1 MKMAVD
7 YLRHIL
13 VEVTRACNLHCVH
26 CYNGWKEKEA
36 GRVEGGRYRETFRV
50 VDFLVRHTLAEHF
63 IFTGGEPTLAER
75 FPELVV
81 HALVNGRQVTVISNG
96 NGPREVYRRLAE
108 LPIRMLEL
116 SIHAAAPLLHD
127 RITGTTG
134 SWRRALECAGMMR
147 QAGIEVVPVMV
158 ITAWNVKEA
167 EPALRFFAAEGFRRI
182 LVNRYNLAG
191 KDLRRAASLSAAA
204 AELKEAFR
212 RIDALAASLG
222 LRISSGA
229 CTPHCL
235 LDPADYPHIG
245 FGACSD
251 NLYARPLTVDISG
264 NLRLCNHSPV
274 VAGNIFRQSLPAI
287 LSSPYAL
294 AWGDTEVEAC
304 RGCAL
309 FPACRGGCRAAAE
322 QTGLSLSAR
331 DPVVDMSDL

>member
-1 MKMAVD
+1 MAVD

-13 VEVTRACNLHCVH
+13 LEVTPACQLHCIH
-26 CYNGWKEKEA
+26 CYNGWKGEEA
-36 GRVEGGRYRETFRV
+36 ASFQGGGYREAFRV

-96 NGPREVYRRLAE
+96 NGPREVYHRLAQ

-116 SIHAAAPLLHD
+116 SIHAADPMLHD
-127 RITGTTG
+127 RITGVEG
-134 SWRRALECAGMMR
+134 SWRRAVECARTMR
-147 QAGIEVVPVMV
+147 QAGVEVVPVLV

-167 EPALRFFAAEGFRRI
+167 ESALRFFAAEGFRRV

-191 KDLRRAASLSAAA
+191 KDLQRAARLSAPAL
-204 AELKEAFR
+204 ELRAAFR
-212 RIDALAASLG
+212 QIDALAASLK
-222 LRISSGA
+222 LSVTSGA
-229 CTPHCL
+229 CTPYCL
-235 LDPADYPHIG
+235 LHPADYPHIG

-251 NLYARPLTVDISG
+251 NLYARPLTVDTQG

-274 VAGNIFRQSLPAI
+274 AAGNIFRQPLSAI

-294 AWGDTEVEAC
+294 RWSDTDVEAC
-304 RGCAL
+304 RACAL
-309 FPACRGGCRAAAE
+309 FADCRGGCRAASE
-322 QTGLSLSAR
+322 QMGLSLADR
-331 DPVVDMSDL
+331 DPVVDVAGV

>member
-1 MKMAVD
+1 MAVD

-13 VEVTRACNLHCVH
+13 VEVTPACQLHCIH
-26 CYNGWKEKEA
+26 CYNGWKGEEA
-36 GRVEGGRYRETFRV
+36 ASFGAGGYREAFRV

-96 NGPREVYRRLAE
+96 NGPREVYHRLAQ

-116 SIHAAAPLLHD
+116 SIHAADPVLHD
-127 RITGTTG
+127 RITGVEG
-134 SWRRALECAGMMR
+134 SWRRAVECGRMMR
-147 QAGIEVVPVMV
+147 QAGVEVVPVLV

-167 EPALRFFAAEGFRRI
+167 ESTLRFFAAEGFQRI

-191 KDLRRAASLSAAA
+191 KDLQRAARLSAPAS
-204 AELKEAFR
+204 ELRAAFR
-212 RIDALAASLG
+212 QMDALAASQG
-222 LRISSGA
+222 LSVSSGA
-229 CTPHCL
+229 CTPYCL

-251 NLYARPLTVDISG
+251 NLYARPLTVDTQG

-274 VAGNIFRQSLPAI
+274 AAGNIFRQPLSAI
-287 LSSPYAL
+287 LGSPYAL
-294 AWGDTEVEAC
+294 RWSDTEVEAC

-309 FPACRGGCRAAAE
+309 FADCRGGCRAASE
-322 QTGLSLSAR
+322 QMGLSLADR
-331 DPVVDMSDL
+331 DPVVDVSGL